1 MLVHEAVR
9 ESEDTRD
16 NLIQAAGP
24 IFAEKGFEAATIR
37 EICREAGANIAAVNY
52 HFRDK
57 GSLYL
62 EAVRFAARNC
72 NESVPMP
79 ELPAD
84 APFAAKLHAFILTFL
99 RRVIVDREPQWCGR
113 LIMREL
119 FEPTA
124 ACVEF
129 VRDAVRPNFETLM
142 AILHEALPGDTPE
155 ITRHQIA
162 FSIVGQCLH
171 YRFAVPVIRNL
182 IGAEELAEYDA
193 EHLAEHIT
201 GFTLAALGLARPIP
215 AKGRRKHAIHAEVK
229 P

>member
-1 MLVHEAVR
+1 MLVQEAVR

-16 NLIQAAGP
+16 SLIRAAGP
-24 IFAEKGFEAATIR
+24 IFAEKGFEAATVR
-37 EICREAGANIAAVNY
+37 EICKEAGANIAAVNY

-72 NESVPMP
+72 TESVPMP
-79 ELPAD
+79 ELPAE
-84 APFAAKLHAFILTFL
+84 APVADKLHAFILTFL
-99 RRVIVDREPQWCGR
+99 RRVIVDREPQWCSR

-119 FEPTA
+119 FQPTA

-129 VRDAVRPNFETLM
+129 VREAVRPNFETLM
-142 AILHEALPGDTPE
+142 AILQEALPGDTPE
-155 ITRHQIA
+155 IKRHQIA

-171 YRFAVPVIRNL
+171 YRFAAPVLRNL
-182 IGAEELAEYDA
+182 VREEELAQYDA
-193 EHLAEHIT
+193 QNLAEHIT
-201 GFTLAALGLARPIP
+201 GFTLAALGLARPLL
-215 AKGRRKHAIHAEVK
+215 ARGRRGHAYAKEAK